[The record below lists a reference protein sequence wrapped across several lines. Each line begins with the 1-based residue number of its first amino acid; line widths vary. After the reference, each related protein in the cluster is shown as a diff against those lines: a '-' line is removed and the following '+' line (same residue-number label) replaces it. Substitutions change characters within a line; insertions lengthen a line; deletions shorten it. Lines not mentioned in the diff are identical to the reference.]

1 MTVAELIGV
10 KIEPE
15 KAVELM
21 EKIVVCARATEEPT
35 EEEMHYFHSRAEKVG
50 YKVEQILHEAGLCGA
65 VKQEKIGG
73 IL

>member
-21 EKIVVCARATEEPT
+21 EKIVVCARAT